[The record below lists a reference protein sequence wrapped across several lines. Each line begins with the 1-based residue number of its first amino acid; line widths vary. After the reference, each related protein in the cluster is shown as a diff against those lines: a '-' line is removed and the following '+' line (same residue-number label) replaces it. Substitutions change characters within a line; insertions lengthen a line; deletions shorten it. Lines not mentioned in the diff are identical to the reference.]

1 MKKDSIV
8 LGKIIN
14 EVDLI
19 CVPFKIKYEFDVRSG
34 CLFVALGL
42 FFVKAIAAGLV
53 TMSIWKLIEKINSKG
68 NTKTTY
74 VDDRL
79 KRQLVKGELTDMG
92 EVGFMIED
100 TEKLN
105 TGTVFYI
112 TLSSGNTRKAI
123 VNEQGKL
130 DWIN

>member
-1 MKKDSIV
+1 
-8 LGKIIN
+8 
-14 EVDLI
+14 
-19 CVPFKIKYEFDVRSG
+19 
-34 CLFVALGL
+34 
-42 FFVKAIAAGLV
+42 
-53 TMSIWKLIEKINSKG
+53 
-68 NTKTTY
+68 
-74 VDDRL
+74 
-79 KRQLVKGELTDMG
+79 MG